1 MENQEKKRSIG
12 TGEAII
18 LAGLLVAIAI
28 FVTNSGGGTNTQ
40 NSDDGI
46 KIQNP
51 SPQVVDAESLIRG
64 ETKDTQVYI
73 VEYSDYDCP
82 FCARFHP
89 TMKSIVEKYDGKVAW
104 VYKQFPLTSRHPN
117 AYQKSV
123 AALCVNKIGGEEKF
137 WQYTDLLFET
147 PRQNSELATLAG
159 SLGIDTSAFDEC
171 MNSPEVQSLVDADI
185 AEAQSLGATGT
196 PFAVAVKKDGTNE
209 IIRGAV
215 PQEEVE
221 KIINTL
227 LN

>member
-1 MENQEKKRSIG
+1 MENQEKKRSVG

-28 FVTNSGGGTNTQ
+28 FVTNSGDSANNQ
-40 NSDDGI
+40 NSYDGI

-51 SPQVVDAESLIRG
+51 SPQVVDTESIIRG

-89 TMKSIVEKYDGKVAW
+89 TMKAIVEKYEGKVAW
-104 VYKQFPLTSRHPN
+104 VYKQFPLTSIHPD

-123 AALCVNKIGGEEKF
+123 AAICVNKLGGEDQF

-147 PRQNSELATLAG
+147 PRQNSELVTLAE
-159 SLGIDTSAFDEC
+159 SLGVDTSAFDEC
-171 MNSPEVQSLVDADI
+171 MNSQEAQSLVDADI

-209 IIRGAV
+209 IIRGAI

-221 KIINTL
+221 KIINNL